1 VDIKKLAAVGAA
13 VAILGLAGIMAA
25 SWMVFVWVPT
35 EADQG
40 MIQQIFYIHVPV
52 AWIAELAFGFTALAG
67 VVHLWLGD
75 DRADA
80 AAVTAAEGGMYFCSA
95 LLIAGSLWGRLAW
108 GTWWEWEPR
117 LTLTLLLFFIFL
129 GYFMVRKA
137 TENPE
142 RGKRLSAV
150 IAVIGAMDIPLIH
163 MSVYWF
169 RSLHPEPVVLKP
181 EGATLDPRM
190 LATLLVGLAAYT
202 TLFVGLWTV
211 SYAAEIGQRRWDARN
226 LEPRE
231 A

>member
-13 VAILGLAGIMAA
+13 IAILGLAGIMAA

-40 MIQQIFYIHVPV
+40 MIQRIFYIHVPV

-67 VVHLWLGD
+67 VVHIWLGD

-80 AAVTAAEGGMYFCSA
+80 AAVTAAEGGMYFCAA

-117 LTLTLLLFFIFL
+117 LTLTLILFFIFL

-190 LATLLVGLAAYT
+190 LATLLAGLAAYT

-211 SYAAEIGQRRWDARN
+211 SYAAEIGQRRWDATK

>member
-1 VDIKKLAAVGAA
+1 MDVKKLATIGAA

-25 SWMVFVWVPT
+25 SWMAFVWVPT
-35 EADQG
+35 EATMGIVQR
-40 MIQQIFYIHVPV
+40 IFYIHVPV

-67 VVHLWLGD
+67 VIYLWLGD

-80 AAVTAAEGGMYFCSA
+80 AAVTAAEGGMYFCAA

-117 LTLTLLLFFIFL
+117 LTLTLILFFIFV

-137 TENPE
+137 TESPE

-150 IAVIGAMDIPLIH
+150 IAVIGALDIPLIH

-169 RSLHPEPVVLKP
+169 RSLHPEPVVLRP
-181 EGATLDPRM
+181 DGPTADPRM
-190 LATLLVGLAAYT
+190 VATLLVGLAAYT
-202 TLFVGLWTV
+202 TLFAGLWTV
-211 SYAAEIGQRRWDARN
+211 SYAAEIGQRRWLSDS
-226 LEPRE
+226 LGTQE